1 MAKALLDSPASSRTV
16 PLDTVAAWFGKWLH
30 SPPFDIGS
38 TTGAAL
44 SAARGNPV
52 VEGMAARMQAAAAQH
67 NQNSLSNGCLLR
79 LTPLAIWSSRQPT
92 DVVAANAAAET
103 SLTHP
108 QQTAQ
113 VASAAYCIVIAHL
126 INHSKDAQGAIAA
139 ANTWLQNGLAAAL
152 QQVTPP
158 GGTHS
163 STSGGSASSAQPGSQ
178 ASCEH
183 DVSADSAADVKPKAA
198 AAWEA
203 VLSWLGEAQQDGPGP
218 EVYRA
223 AGFMKWGFV
232 HAFRALALT
241 LPFEEA
247 LRQLHGGD
255 KNTNA
260 VIVGGLLGAYWGAE
274 GISATLTGPVLCRC
288 SSSVGIKRPEFLQTG
303 QLPELFE
310 KLWAAASS

>member
-1 MAKALLDSPASSRTV
+1 MDAAADAAYGSLLGACVGDAAGAVLEFMHRMSTEDEVEEALQMPGGGLWQVGPGQVTDDSELALCMAQALLNSPASSRTV
-16 PLDTVAAWFGKWLH
+16 PLDTVAAWYGKWLH

-38 TTGAAL
+38 TTRAAL

-52 VEGMAARMQAAAAQH
+52 VEGLAARMTAAAAQ
-67 NQNSLSNGCLLR
+67 NS
-79 LTPLAIWSSRQPT
+79 
-92 DVVAANAAAET
+92 
-103 SLTHP
+103 
-108 QQTAQ
+108 
-113 VASAAYCIVIAHL
+113 
-126 INHSKDAQGAIAA
+126 
-139 ANTWLQNGLAAAL
+139 LAAAL
-152 QQVTPP
+152 PQVTPP

-198 AAWEA
+198 AAREA

-218 EVYRA
+218 EVYHA